1 MVDDEL
7 GFSLRRLK
15 SSIVIVVVYNCY
27 MIWLYIYIDI
37 VTYELV
43 NLVVKRSQEHVR
55 LRVSRSSGVR

>member
-1 MVDDEL
+1 
-7 GFSLRRLK
+7 
-15 SSIVIVVVYNCY
+15 

-55 LRVSRSSGVR
+55 LRVSRSSGVRWKHWTEVQTKNKP